1 MGTLGRAAAE
11 MQMKKLTYI
20 GKLKFTTTLL
30 LFKKKMR
37 RPLGHW
43 FRNVLR

>member
-20 GKLKFTTTLL
+20 GNWIS
-30 LFKKKMR
+30 KKHMN
-37 RPLGHW
+37 
-43 FRNVLR
+43 FET

>member
-20 GKLKFTTTLL
+20 GNEQYLKCGI
-30 LFKKKMR
+30 R
-37 RPLGHW
+37 
-43 FRNVLR
+43 

>member
-20 GKLKFTTTLL
+20 GN
-30 LFKKKMR
+30 
-37 RPLGHW
+37 LGLQLEA
-43 FRNVLR
+43 F